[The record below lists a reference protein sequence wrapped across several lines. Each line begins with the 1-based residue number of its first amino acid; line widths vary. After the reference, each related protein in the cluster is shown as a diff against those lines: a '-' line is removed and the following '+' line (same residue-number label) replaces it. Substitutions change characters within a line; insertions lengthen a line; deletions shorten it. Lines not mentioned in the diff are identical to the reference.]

1 MANFA
6 LSSTSVRSL
15 KNALQDHYPFVK
27 SAHLSEAIAATAG
40 FRTHAA
46 LRAYTKSTTAVPI
59 VFLDDKPFVQRLHEL
74 GYPDIQPF
82 SFSSVWL
89 NGRGVPEEARAL
101 IARLLKLEE
110 RPEGQYPAI
119 YALRR
124 ECATLFA
131 KTFGI
136 GDVAPVEDDKG
147 LAKRLTLGVDYKAC
161 QPGWG
166 NAINTN
172 HPSLDF
178 PGSDHQVRFYERLPL
193 SNGKYV
199 EYSSALVSMP
209 YKDAYQIE
217 ELLPAAQALA
227 ARVGWQYAEW
237 PDWTWYSAHATT
249 LILYRRTTTHEEMLR
264 MWSTSFKRW
273 LIENKSRLL
282 KGANANRR
290 HVINDAID
298 CQHLPLDVQ
307 SWDELRERYFKEFA
321 PSMYHFEDELMARTF
336 KRVFDKWLTERATP
350 GALGASSARSF

>member
-15 KNALQDHYPFVK
+15 KNALQDRFPSVK

-46 LRAYTKSTTAVPI
+46 LLAYTQGTTSVPI
-59 VFLDDKPFVQRLHEL
+59 VFLDDKPFVKRLHEL
-74 GYPDIQPF
+74 GYPSIQPF
-82 SFSSVWL
+82 AFSSVWL
-89 NGRGVPEEARAL
+89 GRDGVPEEVRDL

-110 RPEGQYPAI
+110 HPEGRYPVIHAM
-119 YALRR
+119 RR

-136 GDVAPVEDDKG
+136 GYVEPSEDDK
-147 LAKRLTLGVDYKAC
+147 AMVKRLTRGIDYKTC

-166 NAINTN
+166 NSINTN
-172 HPSLDF
+172 HALLDF

-193 SNGKYV
+193 SNGRYV
-199 EYSSALVSMP
+199 EYSTALVSMP
-209 YKDAYQIE
+209 YKGSFRIP
-217 ELLPAAQALA
+217 ELPKAQALA
-227 ARVGWQYAEW
+227 ERVGWQYAELA
-237 PDWTWYSAHATT
+237 DWTWYSAHATT
-249 LILYRRTTTHEEMLR
+249 LIFYRRTTTHEEMLQ

-273 LIENKSRLL
+273 LFENKSRLL
-282 KGANANRR
+282 KGANPDRR

-321 PSMYHFEDELMARTF
+321 PSMYHFEDEPMARAF
-336 KRVFDKWLTERATP
+336 KKVFEKWLSERVPPETVQ
-350 GALGASSARSF
+350 S

>member
-15 KNALQDHYPFVK
+15 KNALQDRYPSVK
-27 SAHLSEAIAATAG
+27 SAHLSEAIATTAG

-46 LRAYTKSTTAVPI
+46 LLAYTKSSTAVPI
-59 VFLDDKPFVQRLHEL
+59 VFLDDKPFIQRLHEL
-74 GYPDIQPF
+74 GYPGIQPF
-82 SFSSVWL
+82 AFSSIWL
-89 NGRGVPEEARAL
+89 GGSGVPEEARDL
-101 IARLLKLEE
+101 ISRLLKLEE
-110 RPEGQYPAI
+110 RPEGRYPAI
-119 YALRR
+119 HALRK

-136 GDVAPVEDDKG
+136 GYVEPGEDDKRM
-147 LAKRLTLGVDYKAC
+147 AKRLTRGIDHKAC

-166 NAINTN
+166 DAINTN
-172 HPSLDF
+172 HPYLDF

-209 YKDAYQIE
+209 YKGSFRIPE
-217 ELLPAAQALA
+217 LPAAQALA
-227 ARVGWQYAEW
+227 SRVGWQYAEL
-237 PDWTWYSAHATT
+237 PNWTWYSAHATT
-249 LILYRRTTTHEEMLR
+249 LILYRRTTTHEEMLQ

-273 LIENKSRLL
+273 LIENKRRLL
-282 KGANANRR
+282 KGANSDRR

-298 CQHLPLDVQ
+298 CQHLLLDVQ

-321 PSMYHFEDELMARTF
+321 PSMYHFEDEPMARAF
-336 KRVFDKWLTERATP
+336 KKVFDKWLTERATQE
-350 GALGASSARSF
+350 ALVA